1 MEPEGLPATQA
12 SHGVKRCVKKGES
25 WSSRTWVLKHHPSFF
40 GFPHAARQNQQKT
53 ANGLINQAA
62 QRAGHPFQGHF
73 GTSHSEGIWATVPE
87 ACEALRSC
95 STNFRGLQ
103 NEKQTHDLANSTM
116 SNPDGP
122 TLQLSASEHLPYAL
136 YFSGDCPSG
145 VHFKLHV
152 KSGRL
157 HVAVCRLY
165 PNNITVISWLNPHLT
180 QCWNYHVPS
189 SNPWVGFDHMSLC
202 CIPTST
208 VRTNPFVCRTNQ
220 VESLSW
226 LLKSA
231 INPHGSLVNV
241 QFSSDFVHQLSMF
254 SVFHHF
260 SPISWVTSATNPHD
274 DVTHGQFMSI
284 LHVFWS
290 NFHDF
295 CRNST
300 NCNRLQSTC
309 QLPCQAFH
317 QASQKKGYCGIR
329 CRKTSICAFI
339 CWSPAQV
346 AAR

>member
-1 MEPEGLPATQA
+1 
-12 SHGVKRCVKKGES
+12 
-25 WSSRTWVLKHHPSFF
+25 
-40 GFPHAARQNQQKT
+40 
-53 ANGLINQAA
+53 
-62 QRAGHPFQGHF
+62 
-73 GTSHSEGIWATVPE
+73 
-87 ACEALRSC
+87 
-95 STNFRGLQ
+95 
-103 NEKQTHDLANSTM
+103 
-116 SNPDGP
+116 
-122 TLQLSASEHLPYAL
+122 
-136 YFSGDCPSG
+136 
-145 VHFKLHV
+145 
-152 KSGRL
+152 
-157 HVAVCRLY
+157 
-165 PNNITVISWLNPHLT
+165 
-180 QCWNYHVPS
+180 
-189 SNPWVGFDHMSLC
+189 MSLC

-254 SVFHHF
+254 SVFHPF